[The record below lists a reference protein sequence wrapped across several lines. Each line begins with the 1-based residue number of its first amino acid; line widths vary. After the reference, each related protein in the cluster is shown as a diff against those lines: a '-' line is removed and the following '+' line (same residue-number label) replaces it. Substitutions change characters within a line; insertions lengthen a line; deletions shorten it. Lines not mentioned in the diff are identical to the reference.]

1 VSRTKQVFQVAVA
14 VVGVAVL
21 AAGAVVG
28 LQKLGDRADDETEAT
43 NPEIS
48 TASAAVASLTRT
60 LEASGTIEYEIA
72 LVVDSPSS
80 GTVLE
85 IVEPGDTVSSGD
97 VLARIDD
104 QVIVWLAGEIPAWRS
119 LTVGDE
125 GDDVEQLERALTELG
140 FNDGTVTVDD
150 EYTSAT
156 ADMVERWQDSL
167 GVEPTG
173 AVALGSVVYTGDR
186 NRVAKV
192 EAGVGDR
199 VSAGPLI
206 SLGTDIRIATL
217 DVDPADGVHLK
228 VGDAVEAMLPDRTLV
243 TATVVSVVETAEV
256 WTVTATIDDGELPER
271 DTIAVDASWQRTIA
285 DDVLTIPSSALLRL
299 DNGAYVV
306 DVVDESG
313 DFDRRQVAL
322 GASVG
327 TRTEIVSG
335 LAAGDEVVVL

>member
-1 VSRTKQVFQVAVA
+1 MSRTKQIFR
-14 VVGVAVL
+14 VGVAIVGVAAV

-28 LQKLGDRADDETEAT
+28 FQELSDRADDDAEAT

-60 LEASGTIEYEIA
+60 LEASGTIEYEPA
-72 LVVDSPSS
+72 LAVDSPSS

-85 IVEPGDTVSSGD
+85 IVEPGDTLSSGD
-97 VLARIDD
+97 VLAGIDD
-104 QVIVWLAGEIPAWRS
+104 EVIVWLAGEIPAWRS

-125 GDDVEQLERALTELG
+125 GDDVKQLERALTELG
-140 FNDGTVTVDD
+140 LNDGTVTVDD

-173 AVALGSVVYTGDR
+173 DIDLGSVVYTGDR
-186 NRVAKV
+186 NRVAGV

-199 VSAGPLI
+199 VSAGPLV
-206 SLGTDIRIATL
+206 SLGTDTRIASL
-217 DVDPADGVHLK
+217 DVDPADGVHLA
-228 VGDAVEAMLPDRTLV
+228 VGDTVEAMLPDRTVV
-243 TATVVSVVETAEV
+243 TATVVSVLETAEV
-256 WTVTATIDDGELPER
+256 WTVTATVDDGELPER
-271 DTIAVDASWQRTIA
+271 DTIAIDASWQRAIA
-285 DDVLTIPSSALLRL
+285 DGVLTIPSSALLRL
-299 DNGAYVV
+299 DNGTYVV
-306 DVVDESG
+306 DVVDEWG
-313 DFDRRQVAL
+313 DLDRRQVAL